1 MTIPEQKTQ
10 MSFAR
15 LLTPK
20 NLGTFPIFRRTI
32 LPLTVIFAGK
42 YWWNV
47 QVLGALFLLCYALVS
62 YHTENVQLKSEIENL
77 QVSNSQFDDES

>member
-20 NLGTFPIFRRTI
+20 NLGKFSIFHRQ
-32 LPLTVIFAGK
+32 LSHGFFAIFIAGFSR
-42 YWWNV
+42 N
-47 QVLGALFLLCYALVS
+47 
-62 YHTENVQLKSEIENL
+62 SEI
-77 QVSNSQFDDES
+77 

>member
-20 NLGTFPIFRRTI
+20 NLGKFPIFHRQFS
-32 LPLTVIFAGK
+32 PV
-42 YWWNV
+42 
-47 QVLGALFLLCYALVS
+47 
-62 YHTENVQLKSEIENL
+62 NL
-77 QVSNSQFDDES
+77 ASFCQK

>member
-20 NLGTFPIFRRTI
+20 NLGMFPIFHRHFQREF
-32 LPLTVIFAGK
+32 LPLTVIFAGT
-42 YWWNV
+42 YW
-47 QVLGALFLLCYALVS
+47 
-62 YHTENVQLKSEIENL
+62 
-77 QVSNSQFDDES
+77 

>member
-20 NLGTFPIFRRTI
+20 NLGKFTKFHWQICPAIFDI
-32 LPLTVIFAGK
+32 FMFVFAG
-42 YWWNV
+42 NI
-47 QVLGALFLLCYALVS
+47 
-62 YHTENVQLKSEIENL
+62 EI
-77 QVSNSQFDDES
+77 

>member
-20 NLGTFPIFRRTI
+20 NLGMFPIFHRQFTGNFYRTF
-32 LPLTVIFAGK
+32 LPVIFAGK
-42 YWWNV
+42 Y
-47 QVLGALFLLCYALVS
+47 Q
-62 YHTENVQLKSEIENL
+62 
-77 QVSNSQFDDES
+77 

>member
-20 NLGTFPIFRRTI
+20 NLGTFPISHRHFTG
-32 LPLTVIFAGK
+32 IFSGNF
-42 YWWNV
+42 YR
-47 QVLGALFLLCYALVS
+47 
-62 YHTENVQLKSEIENL
+62 
-77 QVSNSQFDDES
+77 

>member
-20 NLGTFPIFRRTI
+20 NLGKFPIFCRHFHDI
-32 LPLTVIFAGK
+32 LPDIFTGYFCREILVKPKSA
-42 YWWNV
+42 WCII
-47 QVLGALFLLCYALVS
+47 LIMLCISIIS
-62 YHTENVQLKSEIENL
+62 YGECSTQK
-77 QVSNSQFDDES
+77 

>member
-20 NLGTFPIFRRTI
+20 NLGKFLIFYWRIFPATFDIFMF
-32 LPLTVIFAGK
+32 VFAR
-42 YWWNV
+42 NI
-47 QVLGALFLLCYALVS
+47 
-62 YHTENVQLKSEIENL
+62 EI
-77 QVSNSQFDDES
+77 